1 MKMPEKKSL
10 LNQIHAKE
18 RLESKT
24 SPFAKEEKTKPLRV
38 KESKYEL
45 INEVA
50 YKQKK
55 TKVDVLDT
63 ILEAGISALNLI
75 NK

>member
-38 KESKYEL
+38 KESKYEF

-55 TKVDVLDT
+55 LK
-63 ILEAGISALNLI
+63 
-75 NK
+75 